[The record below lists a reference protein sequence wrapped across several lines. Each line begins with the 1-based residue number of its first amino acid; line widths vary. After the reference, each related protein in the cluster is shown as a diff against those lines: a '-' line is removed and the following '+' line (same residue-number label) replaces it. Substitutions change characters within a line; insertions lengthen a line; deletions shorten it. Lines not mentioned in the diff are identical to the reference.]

1 MVRRRFSGILCGS
14 LLLLSAGCDSELGP
28 LAGASG
34 FSGVIR
40 FKNWPSADSVHDM
53 RIVVFETFPSDSAGI
68 LATLLAGHG
77 AVYPAIGTKFP
88 SFVDSLPYTFTTT
101 EGTNLQVR
109 SYEYVIVA
117 QQFGPNVL
125 ADWRP
130 VGVYPA
136 SAGSFVPAP
145 VRVILHHLIPGID
158 MQVDFHN
165 PPPKPW
171 R

>member
-1 MVRRRFSGILCGS
+1 MLRGRLGGVLFGALLFLGS
-14 LLLLSAGCDSELGP
+14 GCDSELGP
-28 LAGASG
+28 LSGASG
-34 FSGVIR
+34 FSGVLR

-53 RIVVFETFPSDSAGI
+53 RIVVFERRGAGA
-68 LATLLAGHG
+68 LHLLLAGHG

-101 EGTNLQVR
+101 DGTNLQVR

-136 SAGSFVPAP
+136 SAGSFIPAP
-145 VRVILHHLIPGID
+145 VRVILHHVIPAID
-158 MQVDFHN
+158 IQVDFHN

>member
-1 MVRRRFSGILCGS
+1 MARGMFSGM
-14 LLLLSAGCDSELGP
+14 LLGAVLFLFAGCDSELGP
-28 LAGASG
+28 LAGATG
-34 FSGVIR
+34 FSGMIR
-40 FKNWPSADSVHDM
+40 FRNWPSADSVHDM
-53 RIVVFETFPSDSAGI
+53 RLVVFETYPSDSAGI

-88 SFVDSLPYTFTTT
+88 AFVDSLPYTFTTT
-101 EGTNLQVR
+101 DGTNLQVQ

-136 SAGSFVPAP
+136 VTGSFIPAP
-145 VRVILHHLIPGID
+145 VRVILHHVIAGID
-158 MQVDFHN
+158 IQVDFQN

>member
-1 MVRRRFSGILCGS
+1 MVRGRLRGIVCGS
-14 LLLLSAGCDSELGP
+14 LLLFSVGCDSELGP
-28 LAGASG
+28 LADASG

-53 RIVVFETFPSDSAGI
+53 RIVVFEAYPSDSAGI

-77 AVYPAIGTKFP
+77 AVYPAIGVKFP

-101 EGTNLQVR
+101 NGTNLQVG

-136 SAGSFVPAP
+136 VAGSFIPAP
-145 VRVILHHLIPGID
+145 VRVILHHIIPGID